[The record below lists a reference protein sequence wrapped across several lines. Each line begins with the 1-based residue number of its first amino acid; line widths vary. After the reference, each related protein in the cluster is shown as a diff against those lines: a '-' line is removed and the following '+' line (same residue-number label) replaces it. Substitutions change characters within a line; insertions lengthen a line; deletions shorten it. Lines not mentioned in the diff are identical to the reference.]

1 MAEFSRSLAIVIGI
15 NQYGNGISLLK
26 TAVND
31 AKAVARILEQEHK
44 YDKVW
49 LLLNEQASLERL
61 QQILEQELSEQV
73 QPNDRLLF
81 YFAGHGIALNGE
93 DGPEGFL
100 IPQDAKLG
108 DTKSYLPMS
117 KLQASLSQLP
127 CRHFLGILDCCFAG
141 AFRWSSTRKLVL
153 VEQGI
158 IHKERYDRFVAD
170 PAWQVITSAA
180 YDQTA
185 LDSLTLDTERGQIGN
200 HSPFAAALIEALSA
214 GKADLYP
221 PADATRNKPAGDGV
235 TTATELYTYLRDR
248 IEPETEG
255 IRHRQTPGIWSLK
268 KHDKGEYIFLTP
280 GHVLNLPPA
289 PPLDESKNPYRGLR
303 SFEEEQSD
311 LFFGRQ
317 SLTARLCEFV
327 NNQPLSVV
335 LGASGSGKS
344 SLVKAG
350 LIPDLKQNTQA
361 QPQWQILASMRPG
374 ESPFRALG
382 NLLVQNTVPG
392 FSVPEAGSAPEVEML
407 TQYMATWNRK
417 HPGMKLL
424 LVIDQFEELI
434 TLCRDEKEREQ
445 FQDGLARAVTAYPK
459 QLRLVLTL
467 RSDFEPQFQDGLL
480 KQYWKV
486 ARFIVPPMTRAE
498 LREAIEEPASKRV
511 MYFQSDD
518 SKNPLV
524 DQLIDEVAE
533 MPGALPL
540 LSFTLSELYLKY
552 LRRQEIAKNRGES
565 LDRAITEADYKDLG
579 GVARSLT
586 QRADQEYEKLVG
598 QDLEYAKTIQNIMLR
613 MVAVGGELARRR
625 VPLSEFAYPP
635 AQNDRVKEVIQRFS
649 VARLLVE
656 GQDPDGKPYVEPAH
670 DALVRGWQKL
680 LTWKQD
686 HEESLT
692 LQRRLTPAAEEW
704 KNATTREQPKD
715 FLVKV
720 EPVIDRLDRGF
731 YRVESL
737 LNQASVQVARLWKRS
752 QQKQEYLREKPGQF
766 LWNTNPYLDVL
777 NQQLQSNHS
786 WFNQLESEFVQES
799 VLQRRQNTSWR
810 WRIATG
816 VILGLSALSIAA
828 LIGQRSAQI
837 GQTTA
842 SRSSAEANFRVNE
855 QLNALIDSLR
865 AGKNIEQ
872 IFLPDNH
879 LRNQVGQTLRNMVY
893 GAKEI
898 SRWNAP
904 PGIVF
909 SLFFTS
915 DRQLHVITNDNG
927 KVRLCNIRL
936 CNKRDQQPGQQPVE
950 LQGQEGLYIGGIS
963 VSPDGSKI
971 ATATKDGT
979 VRLWDLQG
987 KKLDEFATS
996 QGDSVQVSFSPDSTQ
1011 IATFSSQNNSVLLW
1025 DLQGNNINSFSV
1037 QNIMGIVGLG
1047 FKPNGE
1053 LLIASLVSRNS
1064 KKSVYDYRIKVT
1076 DSSGQKLA
1084 TSDNTDTA
1092 TVSVNFSPSGETV
1105 AIKYGEGSESA
1116 MLLDLNS
1123 GQSKKIDGR
1132 VANVAFSTDGKQ
1144 AVLRV
1149 DGNVEVST
1157 ANRNIKF
1164 KLPQGRVEKSTF
1176 SPDGSQL
1183 ITLGDD
1189 NTIRFWDLD
1198 QQPLPKTAL
1207 SQRGIKSISF
1217 SSDAQTIAIVDS
1229 EGIVRLLDSQGNQT
1243 KQLTGLP
1250 IATSV
1255 SLSPDGQ
1262 TIATTEDRGMV
1273 RLSNLQGNQISEFQA
1288 HSSEVSSVSWSQDG
1302 QTIAT
1307 IGDGGVND
1315 PDSPDKTLNDSLV
1328 RLWNTKGELL
1338 KEKKQE
1344 IFTDTF
1350 RGVSFQS
1357 NGEPQLLS
1365 FVSDGDAGSAFSNV
1379 NLLDF
1384 SSDRSTNVIPGRQA
1398 GNVFDSV
1405 KISSDGS
1412 FILTASGKTV
1422 SLWSLR
1428 GERLMEFTSDK
1439 GDIESVSL
1447 SPDNSMLA
1455 VTSKDATTELW
1466 QLGGFDQLIQQGC
1479 DRVRDYLQNNP
1490 NVSDRQLCDR

>member
-15 NQYGNGISLLK
+15 NQYGNGINFLQ

-31 AKAVARILEQEHK
+31 AKAVARVLEQEHK

-49 LLLNEQASLERL
+49 LLLDEQVSLQTL
-61 QQILEQELSEQV
+61 QQILEQELSEQI

-141 AFRWSSTRKLVL
+141 AFRWSSTRKLVP
-153 VEQGI
+153 VEQDI

-200 HSPFAAALIEALSA
+200 HSPFATALIEALSA

-235 TTATELYTYLRDR
+235 ITATELYTYLRDR

-255 IRHRQTPGIWSLK
+255 IRHRQTPGIWPLK

-289 PPLDESKNPYRGLR
+289 PPLDASKNPYRGLR

-317 SLTARLCEFV
+317 ALTARLGEFV
-327 NNQPLSVV
+327 RDQSLSVV

-350 LIPDLKQNTQA
+350 LVPDLKQKDKA
-361 QPQWQILASMRPG
+361 EHPQWQILAPMRLG

-382 NLLVQNTVPG
+382 NLLVQKPVPG
-392 FSVPEAGSAPEVEML
+392 FSVPEAGSASEAEML
-407 TQYMATWNRK
+407 TQYMATWSRK

-480 KQYWKV
+480 KNYWKA
-486 ARFIVPPMTRAE
+486 ARFMVPSMTRAE

-511 MYFQSDD
+511 MYFQSDN

-524 DQLIDEVAE
+524 DQIIDEVAE

-552 LRRQEIAKNRGES
+552 LRRQKIAKDRGES
-565 LDRAITEADYKDLG
+565 LDRAITEADYKELG

-586 QRADQEYEKLVG
+586 QRADQEYKKLVG
-598 QDLEYAKTIQNIMLR
+598 QDPEYATIIQNVMLR
-613 MVAVGGELARRR
+613 MVAVGRELARRR
-625 VPLSEFAYPP
+625 VPLSEFNYPP
-635 AQNDRVKEVIQRFS
+635 AQNDRVKEVIERFS
-649 VARLLVE
+649 VARLLVG

-670 DALVRGWQKL
+670 DALVRGWQRL
-680 LTWKQD
+680 LSWKQD

-704 KNATTREQPKD
+704 KNATSREQPKD
-715 FLVKV
+715 FLIKV
-720 EPVIDRLDRGF
+720 EPVLDRLDRGF
-731 YRVESL
+731 YKVESL
-737 LNQASVQVARLWKRS
+737 LNKASTQVARLWKRS
-752 QQKQEYLREKPGQF
+752 HQKQEHLRERPEQF

-786 WFNQLESEFVQES
+786 WCNQLESEFVQES

-816 VILGLSALSIAA
+816 VILGLSALTIAA

-855 QLNALIDSLR
+855 QLNALVDSLQ
-865 AGKNIEQ
+865 AGENIEQ
-872 IFLPDNH
+872 IFLPDND
-879 LRNQVGQTLRNMVY
+879 LRDQVGRTLRNMVY

-898 SRWNAP
+898 SRWDAP
-904 PGIVF
+904 SGIVF
-909 SLFFTS
+909 SLFFAS
-915 DRQLHVITNDNG
+915 DRQLRLITNNNG
-927 KVRLCNIRL
+927 KVEVWGEYGNRIA
-936 CNKRDQQPGQQPVE
+936 E
-950 LQGQEGLYIGGIS
+950 LQGQDGLYRGGIS
-963 VSPDGSKI
+963 VSPDGSNI
-971 ATATKDGT
+971 ATATKDGA
-979 VRLWDLQG
+979 VQLWDLQG
-987 KKLDEFATS
+987 KKIGGFPAHEGAIQRIS
-996 QGDSVQVSFSPDSTQ
+996 MSPDGNK
-1011 IATFSSQNNSVLLW
+1011 IATFGEDKALRLW
-1025 DLQGNNINSFSV
+1025 NLQGTRINDIALRKEPRV
-1037 QNIMGIVGLG
+1037 IGLKFNSSG
-1047 FKPNGE
+1047 N
-1053 LLIASLVSRNS
+1053 LLIATLEGD
-1064 KKSVYDYRIKVT
+1064 KISVWELLGDEF
-1076 DSSGQKLA
+1076 QELA
-1084 TSDNTDTA
+1084 TFQNKFGT
-1092 TVSVNFSPSGETV
+1092 
-1105 AIKYGEGSESA
+1105 
-1116 MLLDLNS
+1116 
-1123 GQSKKIDGR
+1123 
-1132 VANVAFSTDGKQ
+1132 STIEVDFNPDGKQ
-1144 AVLRV
+1144 AMIFYGDESENAARWNFSEQSAPKSIGGRISRGGSFSADGKQLATTGV
-1149 DGNVEVST
+1149 DGTVNLESASDRVQ
-1157 ANRNIKF
+1157 F
-1164 KLPQGRVEKSTF
+1164 KLPQGRVQMSTF
-1176 SPDGSQL
+1176 SRNGKQL
-1183 ITLGDD
+1183 VTLGDD
-1189 NTIRFWDLD
+1189 NTIRLWDLK
-1198 QQPLPKTAL
+1198 QQPLSEIKVAQT
-1207 SQRGIKSISF
+1207 GIESISF
-1217 SSDAQTIAIVDS
+1217 
-1229 EGIVRLLDSQGNQT
+1229 
-1243 KQLTGLP
+1243 
-1250 IATSV
+1250 
-1255 SLSPDGQ
+1255 SPDGQ
-1262 TIATTEDRGMV
+1262 TIAAANVDGTV
-1273 RLSNLQGNQISEFQA
+1273 RLLDLKGEELNKFAGLPKATSVSFSPNGQTIAVAGNGGIVRLLNLQGEPINKDFRVHPSK
-1288 HSSEVSSVSWSQDG
+1288 VTSVSWKTD

-1307 IGDGGVND
+1307 IGDGNNAS
-1315 PDSPDKTLNDSLV
+1315 SPDTSEGREETSVV
-1328 RLWNTKGELL
+1328 RLWDTKGKRLEEN
-1338 KEKKQE
+1338 KGS
-1344 IFTDTF
+1344 I
-1350 RGVSFQS
+1350 RSSFQS
-1357 NGEPQLLS
+1357 ISFQADGKPIAVSKGEVDQDIGDIILS
-1365 FVSDGDAGSAFSNV
+1365 DLSERPPTALIS
-1379 NLLDF
+1379 
-1384 SSDRSTNVIPGRQA
+1384 GRQS
-1398 GNVFDSV
+1398 GDVPNFVRVSQ
-1405 KISSDGS
+1405 DGS
-1412 FILTASGKTV
+1412 LLLTASENIIR
-1422 SLWSLR
+1422 LWNLK
-1428 GERLMEFTSDK
+1428 GEKLMEFSGNSEIK
-1439 GDIESVSL
+1439 SLSL
-1447 SPDNSMLA
+1447 SPDYSMLA
-1455 VTSKDATTELW
+1455 VIGTNGAAELW
-1466 QLGGFDQLIQQGC
+1466 QLGNFNQLLRKGC
-1479 DRVRDYLQNNP
+1479 DRVRDYLQNNST
-1490 NVSDRQLCDR
+1490 VSESDRQLCDR